1 MSMSSPSSEAGPDTL
16 RKLDD
21 PINGEDGGG
30 GLFGSDSE
38 NEGSG

>member
-1 MSMSSPSSEAGPDTL
+1 MSSPSSEASVDTL
-16 RKLDD
+16 GKPDD
-21 PINGEDGGG
+21 AINGEDGGG